1 VQPFTYD
8 ALPGRVVFGP
18 GTARARLADEVSR
31 LGASCLLLITTPR
44 AAALAR
50 ELAAPLGGRVAGV
63 CTGVREHV
71 PAEVAE
77 AARQQAAEAGA
88 DALLSIGG
96 GSATGTAKAVALTT
110 GLPVIAIPT
119 TYAGSEVTPV
129 WGLTE
134 GDRKTTGTDP
144 RVLPRVVL
152 YDPDLTMSLPAGLTA
167 ASGLNALAHCAEA
180 FWAPG
185 RNPVTALAA
194 AEGLRVLAQALPLA
208 VKDGADLAARGDL
221 LYGAYLAGT
230 AFGVAGAGL
239 HHKICHVLGG
249 RFGLPHA
256 QTHAIVL
263 PYVLAFNL
271 PGAPDAA
278 ARISQALD
286 EAGLDPVGPAAAVQA
301 LAARLGL
308 PGGLRDIGLRED
320 QIDEA
325 ARLIE
330 PAVPADNPVP
340 AGAAELRT
348 LLRAAWAGAP
358 VASLTGPPATH
369 DAAVQA
375 AREAAVTAEVLA
387 SFAGAVSPRYR
398 EVAQSLV
405 RNLHAF
411 AREIRLTQDE
421 WQFGIDFL
429 TRAGHIT
436 DDRRQEFILLSDV
449 LGMSMLTI
457 GINAPVA
464 AGATESTV
472 VGPFFVAGA
481 PETALGGDIAN
492 GAQGQP
498 CYVSGTVSDTAGQ
511 PIAGARIDVWQS
523 DEDGFYDVQYPDGRT
538 AARGWLRTGP
548 DGAYRFW
555 SVHPAPYPIPDDG
568 PVGELLTAA
577 GRGPMRPA
585 HLHFRVHV
593 PGYRP
598 LVTHIFV
605 AGDPYLDR
613 DAVFGVKES
622 LIVEF
627 TEHPPGPAPEGRVL
641 DGPWSRVTFDMVL
654 APAADQAP

>member
-1 VQPFTYD
+1 MEPFARD
-8 ALPGRVVFGP
+8 VLPGRVVFGA
-18 GTARARLADEVSR
+18 GAARTALAGEVARLGVSR
-31 LGASCLLLITTPR
+31 LLLIPSGSEQST
-44 AAALAR
+44 AR
-50 ELAAPLGGRVAGV
+50 ELVAPLADRIAGTF
-63 CTGVREHV
+63 TGVRPHV
-71 PAEVAE
+71 PVEVAD
-77 AARQQAAEAGA
+77 AARKQAAAVGA
-88 DALLSIGG
+88 DAVLSLGG

-180 FWAPG
+180 FWAPA

-358 VASLTGPPATH
+358 VASLTGPPATD

-387 SFAGAVSPRYR
+387 SFAGAASPRYR
-398 EVAQSLV
+398 E
-405 RNLHAF
+405 
-411 AREIRLTQDE
+411 
-421 WQFGIDFL
+421 
-429 TRAGHIT
+429 
-436 DDRRQEFILLSDV
+436 
-449 LGMSMLTI
+449 
-457 GINAPVA
+457 
-464 AGATESTV
+464 
-472 VGPFFVAGA
+472 
-481 PETALGGDIAN
+481 
-492 GAQGQP
+492 
-498 CYVSGTVSDTAGQ
+498 
-511 PIAGARIDVWQS
+511 
-523 DEDGFYDVQYPDGRT
+523 
-538 AARGWLRTGP
+538 
-548 DGAYRFW
+548 
-555 SVHPAPYPIPDDG
+555 
-568 PVGELLTAA
+568 
-577 GRGPMRPA
+577 
-585 HLHFRVHV
+585 
-593 PGYRP
+593 
-598 LVTHIFV
+598 
-605 AGDPYLDR
+605 
-613 DAVFGVKES
+613 
-622 LIVEF
+622 
-627 TEHPPGPAPEGRVL
+627 
-641 DGPWSRVTFDMVL
+641 
-654 APAADQAP
+654 